1 MANDWCDGFLQ
12 LVKDGQPVEGECADA
27 EFAEAI
33 EFQSFRFGDSGGFTD
48 SDSGFY
54 AEQNAGNRR
63 GSALSRAQ
71 DANPFGGV
79 ASLFGEEEQG
89 DAGADDLSEKDM
101 KEFEGKDLAEV
112 AACNFQIVKEMDHTS
127 PDLFKAYCSTQD
139 LENREVFDAATL
151 SLRKAT
157 GAGRAVFLEYIFT
170 DLLVVGYT
178 LEIGPEGT
186 PKETIN
192 FSSAKVH
199 CESKPQANTGELGDV
214 VQGGWD
220 FIERGAC

>member
-12 LVKDGQPVEGECADA
+12 LVKDGQPVEGECGDGG
-27 EFAEAI
+27 FVGAI

-54 AEQNAGNRR
+54 AEQNAGNR
-63 GSALSRAQ
+63 GSSALSRAQ

-89 DAGADDLSEKDM
+89 DTGADDLSEKEM

-112 AACNFQIVKEMDHTS
+112 AACNFQLVKEMDLSS

-139 LENREVFDAATL
+139 LENREVFDSATV

-157 GAGRAVFLEYIFT
+157 GAGRKVFLEYTFN

-178 LEIGPEGT
+178 LEVGPEGS
-186 PKETIN
+186 PKETLN
-192 FSSAKVH
+192 FSFAKLH
-199 CESKPQANTGELGDV
+199 CEYKPQEKTGELGDV

-220 FIERGAC
+220 FIERGTH